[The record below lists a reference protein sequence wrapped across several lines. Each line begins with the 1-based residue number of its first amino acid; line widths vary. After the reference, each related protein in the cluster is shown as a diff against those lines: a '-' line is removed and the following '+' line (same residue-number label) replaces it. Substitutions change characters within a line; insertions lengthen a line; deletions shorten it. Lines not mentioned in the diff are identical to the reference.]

1 MRHRIFLV
9 ALLLF
14 FTVKPVFAATSS
26 SLTVVPSLAQ
36 IDLATDKPEAVLTY
50 KNSGSVALN
59 ISFSTQDFTAF
70 EDGYKIK
77 YLTENDAK
85 NYRYSLSSWISFE
98 QKSIR
103 INPHEEKQ
111 VKLFI
116 DSTRVTKGAHYA
128 SILAQ
133 IDQDDNGQKIA
144 VRGILSSLLFV
155 RASTGQEIES
165 GIIVNLRAVQNF
177 IEFPASFVLRF
188 ENTGNVDVVPYGILQ
203 ITGPFGKRV
212 AKAILNENSS
222 MVLPESIRRLD
233 LTVTKEQ
240 SFFPPGIY
248 TAKLSMHFGKTGKIL
263 ETTVN
268 FFSQG
273 SIDFTVIGI
282 IFAATLAAFLLIRWW
297 RKK

>member
-1 MRHRIFLV
+1 M
-9 ALLLF
+9 
-14 FTVKPVFAATSS
+14 VKPAFAATPS

-36 IDLATDKPEAVLTY
+36 IDLATDKPEVILTY
-50 KNSGSVALN
+50 KNSGSTSLN
-59 ISFSTQDFTAF
+59 ISFSAQDFTAL

-77 YLTENDAK
+77 YLTESDAK
-85 NYRYSLSSWISFE
+85 NYQYSLSSWISFE

-103 INPHEEKQ
+103 INPNEEKQ
-111 VKLFI
+111 VKIFI
-116 DSTRVTKGAHYA
+116 DSARVTKGAHYA

-144 VRGILSSLLFV
+144 VKGILSSLLFV
-155 RASTGQEIES
+155 RASTGREIES
-165 GIIVNLRAVQNF
+165 GTIISLRAVQNF
-177 IEFPASFVLRF
+177 IEFPASYVLRF
-188 ENTGNVDVVPYGILQ
+188 ENTGNVDVTPYGILE
-203 ITGPFGKRV
+203 ITGPFGKRA

-222 MVLPESIRRLD
+222 MVLPESVRRFD
-233 LTVTKEQ
+233 LPVIKEQ

-248 TAKLSMHFGKTGKIL
+248 TAKLSMHFGKTNKTL

-273 SIDFTVIGI
+273 SINFTAIGVIL
-282 IFAATLAAFLLIRWW
+282 AAILTAFLLLNWW